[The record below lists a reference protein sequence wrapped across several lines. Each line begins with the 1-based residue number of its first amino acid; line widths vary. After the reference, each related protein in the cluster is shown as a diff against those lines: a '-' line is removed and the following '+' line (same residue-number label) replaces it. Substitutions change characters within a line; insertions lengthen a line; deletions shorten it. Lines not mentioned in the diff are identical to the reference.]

1 MDYILW
7 LIVFIFFISIVI
19 LVLYLYQTNARNI
32 PVNPVIT
39 NFGVTISNQDGSR
52 LSTLESLVVN
62 TGTNT
67 APVFVN
73 QNFMVMA
80 NEEIARGDTTTGW
93 VIHSLDNTKTGK
105 VTVSIQNNYTGN
117 FMTWNP
123 TESGNIEVFESN
135 SRNQPP
141 DPSTPNSVGWF
152 KLTLL
157 PTVIGANGVPDK
169 IVQFE
174 SLNPTGRFLTVGPSV
189 GSNDPG
195 RNIMV
200 LAQPGNGTNNIFR
213 VSTSQGKSSTSS
225 PIV

>member
-19 LVLYLYQTNARNI
+19 LVLYLYQKNTQNI
-32 PVNPVIT
+32 PVNPIIT
-39 NFGVTISNQDGSR
+39 NFGVTISNQDGTR

-80 NEEIARGDTTTGW
+80 DDDISRGDTSTGW
-93 VIHSLDNTKTGK
+93 IIHSLHNGEKT
-105 VTVSIQNNYTGN
+105 TVALQNNYTGN

-123 TESGNIEVFESN
+123 NETGNIEIFESN
-135 SRNQPP
+135 SKNQPP

-152 KLTLL
+152 NLKLVQ
-157 PTVIGANGVPDK
+157 TVIGANGVPDK
-169 IVQFE
+169 IVQFQ
-174 SLNPTGRFLTVGPSV
+174 SLNPTGRLLTIGQAVG
-189 GSNDPG
+189 GIDGG

-200 LAQPGNGTNNIFR
+200 LAQPTNGTNNIFR
-213 VSTSQGKSSTSS
+213 VSTSQGKTSLNS
-225 PIV
+225 VVS